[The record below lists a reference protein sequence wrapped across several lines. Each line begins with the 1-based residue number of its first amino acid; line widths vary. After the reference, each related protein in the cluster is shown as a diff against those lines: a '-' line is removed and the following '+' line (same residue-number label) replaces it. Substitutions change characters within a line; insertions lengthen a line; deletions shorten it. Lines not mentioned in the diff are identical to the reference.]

1 MASGIKRLQQEVQ
14 DLSHFAS
21 EKKGDKYELP
31 SHIGILAEFTEVS
44 TSCPLI
50 LEYWPSSLR

>member
-1 MASGIKRLQQEVQ
+1 MVSGIKRLQQEVQ

-31 SHIGILAEFTEVS
+31 SHIGILAEFTEVIMNLLYRGAYS
-44 TSCPLI
+44 QVL
-50 LEYWPSSLR
+50 